1 MTPAFYF
8 DVAEW
13 LYRKQRVVEAVE
25 MLLSALD
32 LPAANEETTS
42 MVADRLLRYG
52 RLDRAVWLYERAY
65 QQSDY
70 LPQPRRTLALALMK
84 RAENAKPAAARADLR
99 RAMVLLNEVVMTPW
113 EGEYDGV
120 EMIALMEAN
129 LLLPKLTEMGVK
141 NIPLDSRLR
150 ALLDVDIRV
159 VIDWNTGATDM
170 DLWVDEPTGERA
182 VYNNPRTAMGGR
194 LSNDMTSGFGPE
206 EYLLRRATAGEYKI
220 SVNVYSR
227 DVINPNGA
235 TIVTAHLTR
244 NFGRANQQME
254 TMELER
260 APEDSGEKL
269 IGRFTVK

>member
-1 MTPAFYF
+1 
-8 DVAEW
+8 
-13 LYRKQRVVEAVE
+13 
-25 MLLSALD
+25 
-32 LPAANEETTS
+32 
-42 MVADRLLRYG
+42 
-52 RLDRAVWLYERAY
+52 
-65 QQSDY
+65 
-70 LPQPRRTLALALMK
+70 
-84 RAENAKPAAARADLR
+84 
-99 RAMVLLNEVVMTPW
+99 
-113 EGEYDGV
+113 
-120 EMIALMEAN
+120 
-129 LLLPKLTEMGVK
+129 
-141 NIPLDSRLR
+141 
-150 ALLDVDIRV
+150 V

-254 TMELER
+254 TMELEL